1 VEGETYNALAAAN
14 AAIVSSG
21 TATVETALLNVPMV
35 VIYRVSPLTATL
47 AKPLVRTPYF
57 AMVNLIA
64 EKKVVPELVQSEF
77 TPERVAQETLQLL
90 QEPNAR
96 EAQRRGLEEVRKRL
110 GPPGAVER
118 AADEIASLLQGK
130 AGNAF

>member
-1 VEGETYNALAAAN
+1 VEA
-14 AAIVSSG
+14 
-21 TATVETALLNVPMV
+21 ALLNVPMV
-35 VIYRVSPLTATL
+35 VIYRVSPLTAAL
-47 AKPLVRTPYF
+47 AKPLVRTPHF

-64 EKKVVPELVQSEF
+64 EKRIVPELVQSEF
-77 TPERVAQETLQLL
+77 TPERVAHETLQLL

-118 AADEIASLLQGK
+118 AADEIASLLQGS

>member
-1 VEGETYNALAAAN
+1 
-14 AAIVSSG
+14 
-21 TATVETALLNVPMV
+21 
-35 VIYRVSPLTATL
+35 VSPLTAAL

-64 EKKVVPELVQSEF
+64 EKKVVPELVQGEF
-77 TPERVAQETLQLL
+77 TPERVAQEALQLL

-118 AADEIASLLQGK
+118 AADEIACLLQRTT
-130 AGNAF
+130 GNAF